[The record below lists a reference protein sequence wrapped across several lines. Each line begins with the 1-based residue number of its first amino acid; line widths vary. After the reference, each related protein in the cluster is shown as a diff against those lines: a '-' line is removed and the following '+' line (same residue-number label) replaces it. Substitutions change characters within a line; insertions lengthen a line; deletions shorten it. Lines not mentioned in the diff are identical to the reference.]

1 MSNDQEASVSNIE
14 LNSQYTGTLG
24 GAVLRHT
31 LIFFVIM
38 FIWEMANRTG
48 FSNPLLL
55 PRPTDVVASIWKI
68 YVTQGNVWYHLW
80 VTFQE
85 AMLGC
90 FVGTVIGI
98 ALAVAAVLSD
108 TFRQFLKPYIIIV
121 EATPR
126 IAVGPI
132 FVTWFGFGMSS
143 KVALA
148 ALVCFFAPFVNTITG
163 LLGVQEES
171 YELFRSL
178 GATRRQVFWRLMIP
192 TALPTMNAGLK
203 LAVGSA
209 FGGALVAEFISA
221 QAGMGILM
229 ARYTMSLNMPSA
241 FAGLLSITLYGFL
254 LFRTMEVIDR
264 RVLYWLDD
272 DLMAKKSAKRAIK
285 YRQEL
290 GL

>member
-1 MSNDQEASVSNIE
+1 
-14 LNSQYTGTLG
+14 
-24 GAVLRHT
+24 
-31 LIFFVIM
+31 
-38 FIWEMANRTG
+38 
-48 FSNPLLL
+48 
-55 PRPTDVVASIWKI
+55 
-68 YVTQGNVWYHLW
+68 
-80 VTFQE
+80 
-85 AMLGC
+85 
-90 FVGTVIGI
+90 
-98 ALAVAAVLSD
+98 
-108 TFRQFLKPYIIIV
+108 
-121 EATPR
+121 
-126 IAVGPI
+126 
-132 FVTWFGFGMSS
+132 
-143 KVALA
+143 
-148 ALVCFFAPFVNTITG
+148 
-163 LLGVQEES
+163 
-171 YELFRSL
+171 
-178 GATRRQVFWRLMIP
+178 MIP

>member
-14 LNSQYTGTLG
+14 LNSQYTGSLG
-24 GAVLRHT
+24 GAVIRHT
-31 LIFFVIM
+31 LIFFVVM

-55 PRPTDVVASIWKI
+55 PRPTDIAASIWKI

-90 FVGTVIGI
+90 LIGSVIGI

-108 TFRQFLKPYIIIV
+108 SFRQFLKPYIIIV

-126 IAVGPI
+126 IALGPI

-148 ALVCFFAPFVNTITG
+148 ALVGVFAPFVNTITG

-254 LFRTMEVIDR
+254 LFRTMEVVDK

-272 DLMAKKSAKRAIK
+272 DLMAKKSAQREIK

>member
-14 LNSQYTGTLG
+14 LNSQYTGSLG
-24 GAVLRHT
+24 GAVIRHT
-31 LIFFVIM
+31 LIFFVVM

-55 PRPTDVVASIWKI
+55 PRPTDIAASIWKI

-90 FVGTVIGI
+90 LVGTVIGI

-254 LFRTMEVIDR
+254 LFRAMEVVDK

-272 DLMAKKSAKRAIK
+272 DLMTKKSAQREIK

>member
-14 LNSQYTGTLG
+14 LNSQYTGSLG
-24 GAVLRHT
+24 GAVIRHT
-31 LIFFVIM
+31 LIFFVVM

-55 PRPTDVVASIWKI
+55 PRPTDIAASIWKI

-90 FVGTVIGI
+90 LVGTVIGI

-178 GATRRQVFWRLMIP
+178 GANRRQVFWRLMIP

-285 YRQEL
+285 FRQEL

>member
-1 MSNDQEASVSNIE
+1 
-14 LNSQYTGTLG
+14 
-24 GAVLRHT
+24 
-31 LIFFVIM
+31 M